1 MKKGVF
7 IMNKKFH
14 NFLMGVSVLPALA
27 IMPAMADTNNWK
39 HPEIDPYTTIEG
51 DVNFVVDGG
60 TYNVITGTAMR
71 DIVNGDVNLT
81 VRNATQETFA
91 SDGLSDGI
99 HGVLFIGNSGGSKS
113 GKSVNV
119 QEYIGRVQTDE
130 EEEAQAYVNGDINV
144 TVIGSNVQNNVI
156 GVNFFSDHSDI
167 TTDGALSG
175 KTTVTVDNSVVG
187 LSVRG
192 TNYFSSATNVPNAKI
207 GDLELNIN
215 NSLIKEE
222 VVSAGSAASA
232 GNVVINVTG
241 NSVIGYTTREADTVT
256 PGADG
261 WIIAGANRTGA
272 TIASTVVNLNTSGT
286 IKIAG
291 DVHAGS
297 RERTSAPD
305 TDQNSVIGDATLNM
319 LGGGTIDVGGDLRA
333 YHVGGATE
341 LNINN
346 VTANVVGTVKEFQTI
361 NMDEHAKLT
370 AGTLLMTANDT
381 LNMTLASTDAYSQI
395 DVDTLDV
402 KGATLNMTVRGA
414 GTYNVVSADTT
425 TSDFTWNLNNAM
437 YNLTKEGGTVTATL
451 KSTSAIAEENGIEQ
465 KTAAALSGMSQ
476 STSEKLNTIAEKIQ
490 EKLAEAT
497 PEARHEAEQAAKA
510 VHPETESVAQSMA
523 SAVQTVVTNL
533 AGARMAAPTV
543 GRNGGDITMT
553 SGGVWAQGLFNKS
566 KQNDAFHG
574 YTRGIAVG
582 MDGTLNKVWTVG
594 AGYSYAHSDVTGS
607 ARATEIDSNT
617 VFLYGQYKPAEWYV
631 NAVANYTMGDYSEEG
646 TAMGTPVTADY
657 DVDSFGASLAAG
669 YDLDFGLTPELGLRY
684 MHVMADDYTNSLGV
698 KTKSDNTNFL
708 TGVLGAKYAFNVVA
722 DKYTTFIPQLN
733 AALKYDM
740 LSDKNTA
747 TVTMPG
753 VDAYTLDVE
762 RLSRF
767 GGEFGIGL
775 GMKHRSLDFSINYD
789 IDVRKD
795 YTSQTGMLKFRYN
808 F

>member
-1 MKKGVF
+1 
-7 IMNKKFH
+7 MNKSFH

-39 HPEIDPYTTIEG
+39 HPEIDSYTTINN
-51 DVNFVVDGG
+51 DINFVVDGG

-71 DIVNGDVNLT
+71 NIVNGDVNLT
-81 VRNATQETFA
+81 VKNVTQEAFA

-113 GKSVNV
+113 DKFVNV
-119 QEYIGRVQTDE
+119 AEYIGRDQTAT

-144 TVIGSNVQNNVI
+144 TVIDSNVQNNVI

-167 TTDGALSG
+167 TTNGALSG

-241 NSVIGYTTREADTVT
+241 DTAIGYTTREADTVT

-261 WIIAGANRTGA
+261 WIIAGANRKGA
-272 TIASTVVNLNTSGT
+272 TIASTTVNLNTSGT

-291 DVHAGS
+291 DVQAGS
-297 RERTSAPD
+297 RERSD
-305 TDQNSVIGDATLNM
+305 DYNTDANSVIGNATLNM
-319 LGGGTIDVGGDLRA
+319 LGGGNINIGGDVRA

-346 VTANVVGTVKEFQTI
+346 VDVNVVGTVKEFQTI
-361 NMDEHAKLT
+361 NMDENAKLT
-370 AGTLLMTANDT
+370 AGALVLTANDT
-381 LNMTLASTDAYSQI
+381 LNVKLASTDAYSQI
-395 DVDTLDV
+395 IVDNLDANL
-402 KGATLNMTVRGA
+402 ATLNMTVSGE
-414 GTYNVVSADTT
+414 GTYNVVSANTV
-425 TSDFTWNLNNAM
+425 TSDFTWNKENAV
-437 YNLTKEGGTVTATL
+437 YTLTEENGTVTAVL
-451 KSTSAIAEENGIEQ
+451 KSSSDIAEENGITKE
-465 KTAAALSGMSQ
+465 TAAAIAGMSE
-476 STSEKLNTIAEKIQ
+476 STSEKLSDLGAKIQ

-497 PEARHEAEQAAKA
+497 PAAKQEVEHAVKA
-510 VHPETESVAQSMA
+510 VHPEAGSVVQSV
-523 SAVQTVVTNL
+523 STAVQTTVSNL
-533 AGARMAAPTV
+533 VAARMAAPIS
-543 GRNGGDITMT
+543 GRNGGDVNFT

-566 KQNDAFHG
+566 KQNDAFSG
-574 YTRGIAVG
+574 YTRGIAAG
-582 MDGTLNKVWTVG
+582 MDGTINRAWTIG
-594 AGYSYAHSDVTGS
+594 AGYSFAHSDISGS
-607 ARATEIDSNT
+607 VRDTEIDSNT
-617 VFLYGQYKPAEWYV
+617 VFVYGQYKPYAWYV
-631 NAVANYTMGDYSEEG
+631 SAIANYTWADYSEEG
-646 TAMGTPVTADY
+646 IAMGTPVTGDY
-657 DVDSFGASLAAG
+657 NVDSFGGMLATG
-669 YDLDFGLTPELGLRY
+669 YDFDTGITPEVGLRY
-684 MHVMADDYTNSLGV
+684 LHVNGDDYTNSMDV
-698 KTKSDNTNFL
+698 KSKLDSADYL
-708 TGVLGAKYAFNVVA
+708 TASLGAKYGFGLLT
-722 DKYTTFIPQLN
+722 DSGLLFRPELR
-733 AALKYDM
+733 AAAKYDLM
-740 LSDKNTA
+740 SDKTTA
-747 TVTMPG
+747 TVLMPG
-753 VDAYTLDVE
+753 VDAYTLEGE

-775 GMKHRSLDFSINYD
+775 SMKYRSMDISVNYD

>member
-1 MKKGVF
+1 
-7 IMNKKFH
+7 MNKSFH

-39 HPEIDPYTTIEG
+39 HPEIDSYTTINN
-51 DVNFVVDGG
+51 DINFVVDGG

-71 DIVNGDVNLT
+71 NIVNGDVNLT
-81 VRNATQETFA
+81 VKNVTQEAFA

-113 GKSVNV
+113 DKFVNV
-119 QEYIGRVQTDE
+119 AEYIGRDQTAT

-144 TVIGSNVQNNVI
+144 TVIDSNVQNNVI

-167 TTDGALSG
+167 TTNGALSG

-241 NSVIGYTTREADTVT
+241 DTAIGYTTREADTVT

-261 WIIAGANRTGA
+261 WIIAGANRKGA
-272 TIASTVVNLNTSGT
+272 TIASTTVNLNTSGT

-291 DVHAGS
+291 DVQAGS
-297 RERTSAPD
+297 RERSD
-305 TDQNSVIGDATLNM
+305 DYNTDENSVIGNATLNM
-319 LGGGTIDVGGDLRA
+319 LGGGNINIGGDVRA

-346 VTANVVGTVKEFQTI
+346 VDVNVVGTVKEFQTI
-361 NMDEHAKLT
+361 NMDENAKLT
-370 AGTLLMTANDT
+370 AGALVLTANDT
-381 LNMTLASTDAYSQI
+381 LNVKLASTDAYSQI
-395 DVDTLDV
+395 IVDNLDANL
-402 KGATLNMTVRGA
+402 ATLNMTVSGE
-414 GTYNVVSADTT
+414 GTYNVVSANTV
-425 TSDFTWNLNNAM
+425 TSDFTWNKENAV
-437 YNLTKEGGTVTATL
+437 YTLTEENGTVTAVL
-451 KSTSAIAEENGIEQ
+451 KSSSDIAEENGITKE
-465 KTAAALSGMSQ
+465 TAAAIAGMSE
-476 STSEKLNTIAEKIQ
+476 STSEKLSDLGAKIQ

-497 PEARHEAEQAAKA
+497 PAAKQEVEHAVKA
-510 VHPETESVAQSMA
+510 VHPEAGSVVQSV
-523 SAVQTVVTNL
+523 STAVQTTVSNL
-533 AGARMAAPTV
+533 VAARMAAPIS
-543 GRNGGDITMT
+543 GRNGGDVNFT

-566 KQNDAFHG
+566 KQNDAFSG
-574 YTRGIAVG
+574 YTRGIAAG
-582 MDGTLNKVWTVG
+582 MDGTINRAWTIG
-594 AGYSYAHSDVTGS
+594 AGYSFAHSDISGS
-607 ARATEIDSNT
+607 VRDTEIDSNT
-617 VFLYGQYKPAEWYV
+617 VFVYGQYKPYAWYV
-631 NAVANYTMGDYSEEG
+631 SAIANYTWADYSEEG
-646 TAMGTPVTADY
+646 IAMGTPVTGDY
-657 DVDSFGASLAAG
+657 NVDSFGGMLATG
-669 YDLDFGLTPELGLRY
+669 YDFDTGITPEVGLRY
-684 MHVMADDYTNSLGV
+684 LHVNGDDYTNSMDV
-698 KTKSDNTNFL
+698 KSKLDSADYL
-708 TGVLGAKYAFNVVA
+708 TASLGAKYGFGLLT
-722 DKYTTFIPQLN
+722 DSGLLFRPELR
-733 AALKYDM
+733 AAAKYDLM
-740 LSDKNTA
+740 SDKTTA
-747 TVTMPG
+747 TVLMPG
-753 VDAYTLDVE
+753 VDAYTLEGE

-775 GMKHRSLDFSINYD
+775 SMKYRSMDISVNYD